1 MGPLRTLSV
10 WMVALWLPFEARSQT
25 SPPLTPPSVPDLEY
39 RLGGAVTI
47 AGRVPTRSPLASTE
61 TVTHGFRYP
70 ERLPASLLA
79 RNAQPFGMG
88 RLSIFGS
95 EEKEDGRDVLRLGTA
110 FRQGRTTTGVSVTYG
125 QDAETTPS
133 EVFVDYALTKSLS
146 VGLSGLLTE
155 ESRPADVPVT
165 GLGISA
171 AYTLEGGSF
180 LQGGVADAVDTAP
193 VFGPSLGLRF

>member
-1 MGPLRTLSV
+1 MRTLSV
-10 WMVALWLPFEARSQT
+10 WKLALWLPFEAQSQT
-25 SPPLTPPSVPDLEY
+25 SPPLAPPSLPDLEY
-39 RLGGAVTI
+39 QLGGAAAI
-47 AGRVPTRSPLASTE
+47 EGRVETRAPLASTE

-79 RNAQPFGMG
+79 RNAQPFGLG

-110 FRQGRTTTGVSVTYG
+110 FSQGRTTTGVSVTYG
-125 QDAETTPS
+125 QEAETTRS
-133 EVFVDYALTKSLS
+133 EIFVDYALTESLS
-146 VGLSGLLTE
+146 VGLSGLLSE
-155 ESRPADVPVT
+155 ESRPADAPVS

-171 AYTLEGGSF
+171 TYTLEGGSF

-193 VFGPSLGLRF
+193 VFGLSLGLRF

>member
-1 MGPLRTLSV
+1 MRTLSV
-10 WMVALWLPFEARSQT
+10 WMVALLLPFEAHSQT
-25 SPPLTPPSVPDLEY
+25 SPPLVPPSLPELEY
-39 RLGGAVTI
+39 RLGGAATI
-47 AGRVPTRSPLASTE
+47 AGRVPTQSPVASTD
-61 TVTHGFRYP
+61 TVAHGFRYP

-79 RNAQPFGMG
+79 RSAQPFGMG

-110 FRQGRTTTGVSVTYG
+110 FSQGRATTGVSVTYG
-125 QDAETTPS
+125 EETETTRS
-133 EVFVDYALTKSLS
+133 EIFVDYALTESLS
-146 VGLSGLLTE
+146 VGLSGLLSE
-155 ESRPADVPVT
+155 ERRPTDPPVT

-193 VFGPSLGLRF
+193 VFGLSLGLRF